1 MKNNRRFDDKKE
13 GWELGNGREEI
24 LWEIG
29 ERI

>member
-24 LWEIG
+24 LEIG